1 MSEVG
6 LHWTALGVLSVVLG
20 LGAPG
25 LLAGGIIGALAWPAR
40 RAAGAAMGG
49 VIGAIAGAL
58 LISMVFGVRL
68 PMGF

>member
-1 MSEVG
+1 MSEIG
-6 LHWTALGVLSVVLG
+6 LHWTALGVLSVALG

-25 LLAGGIIGALAWPAR
+25 LLAGGIIGVLAWPAR

-49 VIGAIAGAL
+49 VIGAVAGAL

>member
-1 MSEVG
+1 MSEIG
-6 LHWTALGVLSVVLG
+6 LHWTALGMLSVALG

-49 VIGAIAGAL
+49 VIGAVAGAL

-68 PMGF
+68 PMGP